1 MFVLGNI
8 LFAVARVLDT
18 LLTLYFW
25 VVIISALLT
34 WVRPD
39 PYNPVVRTLNALTEP
54 VLYGS
59 ADMVSLHLDPSG
71 LHSSPIVVL
80 VAIELGAVHRGPFP
94 VPVCGHAAVNRE
106 KRKEGLAVRKGRKR
120 LSGSQPGIAIPF
132 PCFLGYAL
140 RER

>member
-54 VLYGS
+54 VLYRIRKWL
-59 ADMVSLHLDPSG
+59 AFTYISG
-71 LHSSPIVVL
+71 LDLSPIVVL
-80 VAIELGAVHRGPFP
+80 VAIQLVQSIVVRSLFQY
-94 VPVCGHAAVNRE
+94 AAM
-106 KRKEGLAVRKGRKR
+106 L
-120 LSGSQPGIAIPF
+120 
-132 PCFLGYAL
+132 
-140 RER
+140 

>member
-1 MFVLGNI
+1 MCYIATKILSHYNMPDTSLVGIKITLNVLGNI

-54 VLYGS
+54 VLYRIRKW
-59 ADMVSLHLDPSG
+59 LPFTYISG
-71 LHSSPIVVL
+71 LDLSPIVVL
-80 VAIELGAVHRGPFP
+80 VAIQLVQSIVVRSLFQY
-94 VPVCGHAAVNRE
+94 AAM
-106 KRKEGLAVRKGRKR
+106 L
-120 LSGSQPGIAIPF
+120 
-132 PCFLGYAL
+132 
-140 RER
+140 

>member
-39 PYNPVVRTLNALTEP
+39 PYNPVVRTLNARRHPT
-54 VLYGS
+54 
-59 ADMVSLHLDPSG
+59 
-71 LHSSPIVVL
+71 
-80 VAIELGAVHRGPFP
+80 GAGHRGPFP
-94 VPVCGHAAVNRE
+94 VPVCGHVVVNRE
-106 KRKEGLAVRKGRKR
+106 KRKGGLAVRKGRKR
-120 LSGSQPGIAIPF
+120 LSGSQLGIAIPF

-140 RER
+140 KER

>member
-54 VLYGS
+54 VLYRIRKW
-59 ADMVSLHLDPSG
+59 LPL
-71 LHSSPIVVL
+71 SPIVVL
-80 VAIELGAVHRGPFP
+80 VAIQLVQSIVVRSLFQY
-94 VPVCGHAAVNRE
+94 AAM
-106 KRKEGLAVRKGRKR
+106 L
-120 LSGSQPGIAIPF
+120 
-132 PCFLGYAL
+132 
-140 RER
+140 

>member
-54 VLYGS
+54 VLYRIRKW
-59 ADMVSLHLDPSG
+59 LD
-71 LHSSPIVVL
+71 LSPIVVL
-80 VAIELGAVHRGPFP
+80 VAIQLVQSIVVRSLFQY
-94 VPVCGHAAVNRE
+94 AAM
-106 KRKEGLAVRKGRKR
+106 L
-120 LSGSQPGIAIPF
+120 
-132 PCFLGYAL
+132 
-140 RER
+140 

>member
-54 VLYGS
+54 VLYRIRKW
-59 ADMVSLHLDPSG
+59 LPFTYISG
-71 LHSSPIVVL
+71 LDLSPIVVL
-80 VAIELGAVHRGPFP
+80 VAIQLVQSIVVP
-94 VPVCGHAAVNRE
+94 VPVCGHVVVNRE

-140 RER
+140 KER

>member
-54 VLYGS
+54 VLYRIRKW
-59 ADMVSLHLDPSG
+59 LPFTYISG
-71 LHSSPIVVL
+71 LDLS
-80 VAIELGAVHRGPFP
+80 
-94 VPVCGHAAVNRE
+94 CGSMEARYPPASRS
-106 KRKEGLAVRKGRKR
+106 ATM
-120 LSGSQPGIAIPF
+120 
-132 PCFLGYAL
+132 AL
-140 RER
+140 RAS

>member
-54 VLYGS
+54 VLYRIRKWLPFTYILS
-59 ADMVSLHLDPSG
+59 LIHIYADS
-71 LHSSPIVVL
+71 
-80 VAIELGAVHRGPFP
+80 
-94 VPVCGHAAVNRE
+94 GHAHGPGCRNR
-106 KRKEGLAVRKGRKR
+106 
-120 LSGSQPGIAIPF
+120 
-132 PCFLGYAL
+132 
-140 RER
+140 